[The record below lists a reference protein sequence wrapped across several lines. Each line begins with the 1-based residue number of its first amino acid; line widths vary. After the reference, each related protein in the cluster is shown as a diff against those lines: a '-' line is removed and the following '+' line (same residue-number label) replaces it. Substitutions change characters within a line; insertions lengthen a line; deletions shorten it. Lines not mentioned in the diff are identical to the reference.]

1 MDEEFSDEERAD
13 EKRALYSLLKKLDLP
28 HRGANEFNLE
38 AYIDGDLAVEGAIE
52 EVENNEEYSE
62 EYKSE
67 FDVQTVLESM
77 LRTVMTHVYRRF
89 DTKSADKLI
98 SHIRKQTR
106 IFHLV
111 GDDGAHLLMS
121 DLANRMKKRGA
132 EPSDLA
138 ILSKMNELAEGAPE
152 QEQDL
157 IDQFIKDQ
165 ERQ

>member
-1 MDEEFSDEERAD
+1 MHRASKPLSAGKALGCDGASARKHSVCLHERD
-13 EKRALYSLLKKLDLP
+13 
-28 HRGANEFNLE
+28 GAEQHF
-38 AYIDGDLAVEGAIE
+38 AFGDLAVEGAIE

-62 EYKSE
+62 EYESE

-77 LRTVMTHVYRRF
+77 LRTVMAHVCRRF
-89 DTKSADKLI
+89 DTKNADKLI
-98 SHIRKQTR
+98 SHIRKQAR

-121 DLANRMKKRGA
+121 DLAERMKKRGA
-132 EPSDLA
+132 DPSDVA

-157 IDQFIKDQ
+157 IDQFVKDQ